1 MRPQYYPQQM
11 RYPSSEI
18 FQIQPTA
25 RPQMTGPQVNRPG
38 ITKPIVQISPM
49 KPNEEVAKKSTLVS
63 ISLHKKEDDEKKDDS
78 LKRSKPD
85 S

>member
-1 MRPQYYPQQM
+1 M
-11 RYPSSEI
+11 RYPNPEI

-25 RPQMTGPQVNRPG
+25 RTQMSAPPQSNRPA
-38 ITKPIVQISPM
+38 IMKPIVQISPM
-49 KPNEEVAKKSTLVS
+49 KPEEEVAKKSTLIS
-63 ISLHKKEDDEKKDDS
+63 ISLHKKDDDEKKEDS